1 MCVLVDL
8 FWYFIR
14 AMPYRGLQ
22 PKSISKRR
30 SVIKGDGG
38 LMLFFN
44 ICGFI
49 KNALQ
54 KFYFILQIYNV
65 KSFKMMHFDEKSNIS
80 L

>member
-38 LMLFFN
+38 LMLFFT
-44 ICGFI
+44 FVD
-49 KNALQ
+49 LLRML
-54 KFYFILQIYNV
+54 Y
-65 KSFKMMHFDEKSNIS
+65 KSFIS
-80 L
+80 YYKFIMSKALK